1 MVRVYL
7 QSFANQVRQWFS
19 QVQATDTGDEL
30 SELPVAWTQ
39 QIRQQ
44 VEAQS
49 CPEQYVSE
57 VLAQL
62 EIAIATWQRTPD
74 ASNSLV
80 VLGSPAQ
87 PTAQILEACL
97 AAEPF
102 ETVKLI
108 RPISWSMRPQTPQIL
123 NQQIEQTLKK
133 LPAADDIKADADL
146 DLRQTM
152 VLVPQL
158 EQCFLRCIQG
168 WRGITHL
175 RDRVGQSPH
184 LFWLI
189 SCNSWAWAFL
199 DRVCQISAYFSQVM
213 LLPKLEA
220 DALEEWLVPFT
231 QKLTQGRDQDTTAI
245 ALGENYWQNLAS
257 LAVGGGTVASELWL
271 RSLRFREDDLPKD
284 IDLESL
290 NGYADEWQD
299 WHLPLRLVNPILPSL
314 ASLEMS
320 DYYLLHALLI
330 HGSIS
335 RDLLALS
342 LGETESQVQAQVQKL
357 LRSHILQQT
366 QQGLSVQPAHY
377 PKLKTELSSN
387 NFLIGDR

>member
-62 EIAIATWQRTPD
+62 EIAIATWQRTPN

-97 AAEPF
+97 AAEPS

-108 RPISWSMRPQTPQIL
+108 RPISWSMRPQ
-123 NQQIEQTLKK
+123 
-133 LPAADDIKADADL
+133 
-146 DLRQTM
+146 
-152 VLVPQL
+152 
-158 EQCFLRCIQG
+158 
-168 WRGITHL
+168 
-175 RDRVGQSPH
+175 SPH
-184 LFWLI
+184 LLWLI
-189 SCNSWAWAFL
+189 GCNSWAWAFL
-199 DRVCQISAYFSQVM
+199 DRVCLISAYFSQVM
-213 LLPKLEA
+213 MLPKLEA
-220 DALEEWLVPFT
+220 DALEKWLVPFT

-271 RSLRFREDDLPKD
+271 RSLRFREDNLPKD

-357 LRSHILQQT
+357 LRSDILQQT
-366 QQGLSVQPAHY
+366 QQGLSVRPAHY